1 MKYYFLFIVLS
12 FSICNSQ
19 ETFEYASLGFSIK
32 KPKDWITAEQGEVIK
47 NLQRNVTLDSST
59 IKKLIENNKG
69 TIEIVTYFKYPIS
82 NHAGVIPTIKVNLRY
97 KGASTFAAFKNSIIK
112 SYSAIKDIFPDFT
125 FLTEPNSI
133 VIDGKES
140 VYSVSSYTLETING
154 EEKVKIWVYA
164 IPVNDNFYQITFMD
178 SEDEDNSLVFESIAQ
193 SIRIRK

>member
-1 MKYYFLFIVLS
+1 MKYYLLFIVLS

-19 ETFEYASLGFSIK
+19 ETFEYANLGFSIE
-32 KPKDWITAEQGEVIK
+32 KPKDWITAEQGETIK
-47 NLQRNVTLDSST
+47 NFQRNVTLDSST
-59 IKKLIENNKG
+59 IKKLIEDNKG
-69 TIEIVTYFKYPIS
+69 TIEIVTFFKYPIS
-82 NHAGVIPTIKVNLRY
+82 NQAGVIPTIKVNLRY
-97 KGASTFAAFKNSIIK
+97 KVASTFAAFKNSIIK

-133 VIDGKES
+133 LIDGKES

-193 SIRIRK
+193 SIRIRE